1 MGRGR
6 LLPADLELIGMCEKP
21 PDNQC
26 EKTQAE
32 QLDKAID
39 DGLHFFWQEKHE
51 KFHLNVSVADECH
64 GGRKRYGNKLY
75 QHHDVKGT
83 EHRGTKK
90 LGAYDVD
97 AGEHNHEENG
107 PEGYPLSPST
117 EHLIEFPEVLQHN
130 DSPDLSVG

>member
-6 LLPADLELIGMCEKP
+6 FLPADLEMIGMCEKP

-39 DGLHFFWQEKHE
+39 EGLQSFWEEKHE
-51 KFHLNVSVADECH
+51 KFHLNVSVPDECH
-64 GGRKRYGNKLY
+64 GGRKGYGNKLY

-83 EHRGTKK
+83 KDRVTKK

-97 AGEHNHEENG
+97 AGEGNHEENG
-107 PEGYPLSPST
+107 PEGYPLTPSAD
-117 EHLIEFPEVLQHN
+117 HLIELPETLQHGEP
-130 DSPDLSVG
+130 S